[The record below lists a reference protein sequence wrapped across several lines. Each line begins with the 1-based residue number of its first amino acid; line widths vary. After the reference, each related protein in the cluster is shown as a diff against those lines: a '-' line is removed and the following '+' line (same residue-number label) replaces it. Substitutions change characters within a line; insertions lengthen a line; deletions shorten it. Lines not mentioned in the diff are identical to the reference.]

1 MLFWAVLKKISKKND
16 RVTLLRELIEWL
28 AIDHVQKQLFLNS
41 LEVLDWP
48 ALDMLYARIQTFVS
62 TIEDKRSS
70 SFQQKQSSTIK
81 QVRDKESLE
90 KEKEQNSFN
99 ILMDSI

>member
-1 MLFWAVLKKISKKND
+1 
-16 RVTLLRELIEWL
+16 
-28 AIDHVQKQLFLNS
+28 
-41 LEVLDWP
+41 
-48 ALDMLYARIQTFVS
+48 MLYARIQTFVS